1 MIERERIIEALKEV
15 RHPAMQDRDIVDL
28 GLVADIECGEDK
40 VVVTLGFPKR
50 RDPLTEY
57 LVGATRASLVRHLPS
72 SVSTEVKAVVKE
84 NNSDYGQYADADG
97 KLVTC
102 FLTNLDITGGNSGSP
117 VLDADGNL
125 IGLAFDG
132 NWEAMSGDVIF
143 EPELQRCICV
153 DIRYVL
159 LLVDKWGGA
168 GYLLNEMNIV
178 K

>member
-84 NNSDYGQYADADG
+84 
-97 KLVTC
+97 KMK
-102 FLTNLDITGGNSGSP
+102 
-117 VLDADGNL
+117 
-125 IGLAFDG
+125 
-132 NWEAMSGDVIF
+132 E
-143 EPELQRCICV
+143 
-153 DIRYVL
+153 
-159 LLVDKWGGA
+159 
-168 GYLLNEMNIV
+168 
-178 K
+178 